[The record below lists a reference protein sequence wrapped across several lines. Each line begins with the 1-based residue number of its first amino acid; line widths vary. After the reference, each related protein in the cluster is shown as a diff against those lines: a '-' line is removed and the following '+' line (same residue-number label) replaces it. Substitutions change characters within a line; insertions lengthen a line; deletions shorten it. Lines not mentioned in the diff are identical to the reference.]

1 MQEFPSNFSLLEE
14 CQAMAILD
22 EVRCATSI
30 YDGDF
35 KANWLLSPIHSTVW
49 RVSKGI
55 ETRLIDGSLTNYFEY
70 DWSTS
75 LYDGTNLI
83 DPVNK
88 RVLEG
93 VQRLAFLA
101 REMPG
106 GPNTLST
113 LKNFLWTLNFL
124 VRWVYLN
131 GDVLKPRQFGLTKIT
146 KQHFLDFF
154 TDFGEGGT
162 VFALR
167 YPERILCQ
175 FFKAALGRQPTAE
188 EIGNPLSLDRQDC
201 CEVARWLQTKRAFER
216 LSRSTSGNLMIKRGF
231 LANLIG
237 VDVKTCAGGGPRW
250 RAFLAQF
257 ESPDEVFE
265 NQLDRQN
272 ASGRREYPSHKVISF
287 EEARGIGVSVK
298 SLGKYFDDIRIIVSL
313 HRHLPEICP
322 SPLEFKPVEIR
333 QVITQV
339 SEVSRHT
346 PWIPLHIA
354 MDYTTEA
361 LRWVH
366 LYGEDLVSIFLIA
379 YQNLYEKGLLVSAPK
394 PKVNNPSESDYIAL
408 AREKFN
414 AREQYVS
421 SLIIPDSL
429 KNLNLSGWGC
439 YIHLDGNKAF
449 GKLQDAPSLN
459 DAIMVL
465 VGAITVIV
473 AMTKPM
479 RESEFRSI
487 KTDCLTLLEGDGYWL
502 SQDIRKKNV
511 GDIRP
516 VDARPI
522 PVIAARAIQLLRRL
536 TDGVKRIVGVTDQ
549 WLLDSLVTLPSFG
562 RYEARIVEVVSP
574 AQLGAMLDAFCDYA
588 ALPPDSTGRRWYLR
602 IHEMRKSFLITYF
615 WTYRYANLDAARW
628 MAGHNDASH
637 LYAYIHANFPGEELP
652 GLEAEYAAQVLR
664 DYEQSG
670 VTQETRHVADLYQAV
685 CEHFSVRDVSWI
697 DEGMLRDWL
706 ELQFESKEFQIVP
719 YSIRSPDGYTA
730 TEIAFRVSAIKK

>member
-1 MQEFPSNFSLLEE
+1 
-14 CQAMAILD
+14 MALLD
-22 EVRCATSI
+22 EVRCVTQI
-30 YDGDF
+30 YNGDY
-35 KANWLLSPIHSTVW
+35 KANWLLSPIHDPVW
-49 RVSKGI
+49 RISKGI
-55 ETRLIDGSLTNYFEY
+55 ETRVINGVLTNYFEY
-70 DWSTS
+70 DWSTH
-75 LYDGTNLI
+75 LYDGTNLV
-83 DPVNK
+83 DPINK

-93 VQRLAFLA
+93 VQRIAFLA

-106 GPNTLST
+106 GPSTLST
-113 LKNFLWTLNFL
+113 LKNLLWSLNFL

-131 GDVLKPRQFGLTKIT
+131 GDVLKPRKFGLTKLT
-146 KQHFLDFF
+146 KQNYVDFITEF
-154 TDFGEGGT
+154 SKGGT
-162 VFALR
+162 VYALR
-167 YPERILCQ
+167 YPERILSEI
-175 FFKAALGRQPTAE
+175 FPAALGRRPTAE
-188 EIGNPLSLDRQDC
+188 EIENPLSLNRQDC
-201 CEVARWLQTKRAFER
+201 REVARWLRTQRAFER
-216 LSRSTSGNLMIKRGF
+216 VSRSAAGNLKIKRVF
-231 LANLIG
+231 LADLIK
-237 VDVKTCAGGGPRW
+237 VDAKTFGSCSPRW

-257 ESPDEVFE
+257 EVPDELLE
-265 NQLDRQN
+265 CQLDRQN
-272 ASGRREYPSHKVISF
+272 SSGRREYPSHKVLSV
-287 EEARGIGVSVK
+287 EEARGIGTSEK
-298 SLGKYFDDIRIIVSL
+298 SLSKYFDDIRIIVSL

-322 SPLEFKPVEIR
+322 SPMEFKPSDIR
-333 QVITQV
+333 KIITQV
-339 SEVSRHT
+339 SEVSKST
-346 PWIPLHIA
+346 PWMPLHIA

-366 LYGEDLVSIFLIA
+366 IYGDDLVSIYLSA
-379 YQNLYEKGLLVSAPK
+379 YQNLYEKGLLVSAPR
-394 PKVNNPSESDYIAL
+394 PYMDNPSESDYAVTY
-408 AREKFN
+408 REKFK
-414 AREQYVS
+414 AREYYIS
-421 SLIIPDSL
+421 SINIPESL
-429 KNLNLSGWGC
+429 RNLNLKGWGC
-439 YIHLDGNKAF
+439 YIHLDGKKAF
-449 GKLQDAPSLN
+449 CKLQRTPSFN

-536 TDGVKRIVGVTDQ
+536 TDGLKKILGVTDQ

-562 RYEARIVEVVSP
+562 RYEAKIVSVVS
-574 AQLGAMLDAFCDYA
+574 AGQLAAMLDAFCDYA

-670 VTQETRHVADLYQAV
+670 ATQETKHVAHLYRAV
-685 CEHFSVRDVSWI
+685 CDHFSVRDVSWI

-719 YSIRSPDGYTA
+719 YSIRSPDGATT
-730 TEIAFRVSAIKK
+730 TEIAFRVSTIKK